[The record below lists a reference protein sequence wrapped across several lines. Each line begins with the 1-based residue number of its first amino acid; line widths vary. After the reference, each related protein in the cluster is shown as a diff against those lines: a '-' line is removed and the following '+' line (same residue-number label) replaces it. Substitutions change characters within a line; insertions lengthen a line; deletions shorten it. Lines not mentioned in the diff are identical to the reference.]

1 MLYADQK
8 NIRSGRVIHEV
19 DGRAWNTVT
28 VPNRFKPSEIKY
40 SQDANLYFVNLIDLQ
55 PRKVTVS
62 GSSKNVAA
70 TVTEA
75 RDKYGNLIYD
85 TVHVRGKTPELLRQ
99 EIEKSFPN
107 AAFTI
112 ADTESKI
119 KAQHK
124 STGNAE
130 VDAGYRASL
139 DNRPPTKLEI
149 EQAYERLRKE
159 FGQPNANGFR
169 EIYNMEFSDAA
180 RARCGIRK
188 PVFDAI
194 AAQEA
199 AKFNEGLIRQ
209 HKILSDEMTP
219 QDREN
224 HIGYAL
230 NGFMLGTNGS
240 VWTSWFKNYPRNFM
254 SYPDQ
259 TFRNRDTVL
268 RYCAAH
274 GFSIPY
280 DEILDQAMRYLLQ
293 NNMLY
298 LKSGYKRS
306 EQDEK
311 NSVRSYD
318 PSVPETPIISD
329 DAIQKARMHLSK
341 NLPHG
346 LVLSEE
352 KVHEVATRLGISE
365 EMWAAMNGRPQ
376 PKVTPKDLRSEGEIK
391 KELASVRPA
400 ATRKRATY

>member
-8 NIRSGRVIHEV
+8 NIRSGRVVHEV

-40 SQDANLYFVNLIDLQ
+40 SQDANLYFVNLVDLR

-62 GSSKNVAA
+62 GASKNVAA

-75 RDKYGNLIYD
+75 RDKYGNLIFD

-124 STGNAE
+124 STGDSE
-130 VDAGYRASL
+130 IDAAYQASL
-139 DNRPPTKLEI
+139 DTRPPSKTEI

-169 EIYNMEFSDAA
+169 EIFNMKITEEDA
-180 RARCGIRK
+180 ARCGIRK
-188 PVFDAI
+188 AVFDVI
-194 AAQEA
+194 ARQEE
-199 AKFNEGLIRQ
+199 AKFNEALVRQ
-209 HKILSDEMTP
+209 HKILSDEMTD
-219 QDREN
+219 QQRQEY
-224 HIGYAL
+224 IGHFL
-230 NGFMLGTNGS
+230 NSFMNDTT
-240 VWTSWFKNYPRNFM
+240 WTSWFRQYPRNFM

-259 TFRNRDTVL
+259 QYLNRDAVL

-274 GFSIPY
+274 GFSVPSH
-280 DEILDQAMRYLLQ
+280 DILDQAMRYLLAH
-293 NNMLY
+293 NMLY
-298 LKSGYKRS
+298 LKAGYKRS

-311 NSVRSYD
+311 NAVQVYRAD
-318 PSVPETPIISD
+318 VPETPIISD
-329 DAIQKARMHLSK
+329 ARIQEAWRLLGK
-341 NLPHG
+341 NLPQG
-346 LVLSEE
+346 LKLPDE
-352 KVHEVATRLGISE
+352 KVHEIATRIGISE
-365 EMWAAMNGRPQ
+365 EMWAAMNGQ
-376 PKVTPKDLRSEGEIK
+376 QVKVKPKDLRTEADIK
-391 KELASVRPA
+391 KELASIRPA
-400 ATRKRATY
+400 STRKRATY